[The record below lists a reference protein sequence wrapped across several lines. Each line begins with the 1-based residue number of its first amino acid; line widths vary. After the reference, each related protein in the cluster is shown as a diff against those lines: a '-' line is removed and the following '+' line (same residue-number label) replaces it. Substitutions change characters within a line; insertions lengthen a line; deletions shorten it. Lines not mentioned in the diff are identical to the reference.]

1 MNTNEK
7 ETKTASGAAVQ
18 KEFIFTEQEITQ
30 MLNSLSK
37 GPWNVVSETID
48 IIRMKLAAQGLN
60 ITMKK

>member
-1 MNTNEK
+1 MDTNKK
-7 ETKTASGAAVQ
+7 EVKTASEVVAQ
-18 KEFIFTEQEITQ
+18 KEFIFTEQEIAQ

-60 ITMKK
+60 VTMKK